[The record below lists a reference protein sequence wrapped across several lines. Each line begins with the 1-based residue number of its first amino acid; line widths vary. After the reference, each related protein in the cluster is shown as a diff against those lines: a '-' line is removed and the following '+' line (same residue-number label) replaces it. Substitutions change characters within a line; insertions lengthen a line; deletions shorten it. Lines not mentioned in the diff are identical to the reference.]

1 MKYQTIKMWKRY
13 DPDARFGAGDFV
25 NQIFLVDVEFSEEKF
40 LELHPCNCNFPRDL
54 NAHEFIKMP
63 SGVFLK
69 CKVQGTTEGIKPDI
83 LMGQSEPAGEW
94 VKILK
99 VKPLSSQEARQL
111 FASKKFVASPDII
124 IHLLK
129 GLA

>member
-1 MKYQTIKMWKRY
+1 MKYQTIKMWKKY
-13 DPDARFGAGDFV
+13 NPDARYGAGDFV

-40 LELHPCNCNFPRDL
+40 LELHPCNCPYPRDL

-69 CKVQGTTEGIKPDI
+69 CKVLGTTEGIKPD
-83 LMGQSEPAGEW
+83 LAMGSSEPMPY

-99 VKPLSSQEARQL
+99 TRPLSNDEARQL
-111 FASKKFVASPDII
+111 FATRKFIAEPHVL
-124 IHLLK
+124 IHLMK
-129 GLA
+129 S